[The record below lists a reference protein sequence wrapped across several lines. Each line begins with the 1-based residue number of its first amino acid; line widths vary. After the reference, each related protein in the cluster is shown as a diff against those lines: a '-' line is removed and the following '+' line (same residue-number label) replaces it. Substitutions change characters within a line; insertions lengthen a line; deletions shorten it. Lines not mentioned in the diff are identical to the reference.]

1 MKRIL
6 ITGSRSGIAKRVIDK
21 IKDKDYYI
29 YATTHTE
36 LQAKRLK
43 EIYKDYKNIECFKL
57 DITDKIDCN
66 KVTNLKIDILLCNAA
81 ISNGGSLVEIDIE
94 RVKENYEVNIFGNL
108 SLIQNVLKQMINRDG
123 KIIIMSSLA
132 GIIPLNFIGTYA
144 STKASLIKIAET
156 LKNELKLI
164 NKNINICLIEP
175 GIYLTGFNKYMFMNK
190 YDNKD
195 TYFKSE
201 LELIRAKESLILNLL
216 GQDNF
221 NPIVNK
227 IVKAIESDN
236 PRFIYRAPLLQVMG
250 VKIYSLLFE

>member
-21 IKDKDYYI
+21 LKDKDYYI

-57 DITDKIDCN
+57 DITDNSDRK

-81 ISNGGSLVEIDIE
+81 ISNGGSLAEIDIE
-94 RVKENYEVNIFGNL
+94 RVRENYEVNIFGNL
-108 SLIQNVLKQMINRDG
+108 ELIQNVLKQMITRDG
-123 KIIIMSSLA
+123 KVIIMSSLV

-195 TYFKSE
+195 TYFKNE
-201 LELIRAKESLILNLL
+201 LELIRTKESLILNLL
-216 GQDNF
+216 GQNNYDS
-221 NPIVNK
+221 IVNK

-236 PRFIYRAPLLQVMG
+236 PKFIYRAPLLQVVG
-250 VKIYSLLFE
+250 AKIYSLLFE

>member
-21 IKDKDYYI
+21 IKDRDYYI

-43 EIYKDYKNIECFKL
+43 EIYKNYQNIECFKL
-57 DITDKIDCN
+57 DITGEKDRKKID
-66 KVTNLKIDILLCNAA
+66 KLKIDILLCNAA
-81 ISNGGSLVEIDIE
+81 ISNGGSLAEIDIK
-94 RVKENYEVNIFGNL
+94 RVRENYEVNIFGNL
-108 SLIQNVLKQMINRDG
+108 ELIQNVLKQMIDRDG

-156 LKNELKLI
+156 LKNELKLV
-164 NKNINICLIEP
+164 NKDIKVCLIEP
-175 GIYLTGFNKYMFMNK
+175 GIYLTGFNNYMFMNK
-190 YDNKD
+190 YGDPNS
-195 TYFKSE
+195 YFKNE
-201 LELIRAKESLILNLL
+201 EELIRTKESLILNLL
-216 GQDNF
+216 GHNNF
-221 NPIVNK
+221 DSIVNK

-236 PRFIYRAPLLQVMG
+236 PRFIYRAPLLQVLG
-250 VKIYSLLFE
+250 AKIYR